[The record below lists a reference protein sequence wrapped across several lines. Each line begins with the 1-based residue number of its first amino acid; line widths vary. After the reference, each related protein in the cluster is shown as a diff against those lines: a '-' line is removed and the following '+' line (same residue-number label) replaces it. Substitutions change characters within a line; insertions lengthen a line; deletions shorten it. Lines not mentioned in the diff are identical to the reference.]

1 MCTRTHVHTH
11 TYPFVFFE
19 IMIIEAEFLSQSVY
33 IYFTCFAEL
42 FFRKAILI
50 FVDNTNTFLYIYCC
64 VQMLGHGTCV

>member
-1 MCTRTHVHTH
+1 
-11 TYPFVFFE
+11 
-19 IMIIEAEFLSQSVY
+19 MIIEAEFLSQSVY